1 MLAPW
6 LELPG
11 VADQLAAFSQA
22 SGTDL
27 VAHGTTGDADS
38 IRDTAVAQPLIVST
52 SLVALRTVLDG
63 ASAAA
68 VVDVAAGHSVGE
80 FAAAA
85 VAGVLDDAGAVGLV
99 TARAR
104 FMAEAAAA
112 TPTGMSAVV
121 GGDPAEVL
129 AAIEAAGLFPA
140 NINSAGQVVAAGSFE
155 GLAALAA
162 APPAKAR
169 VIALQV
175 AGAFHTPFMQPAL
188 DAFAPVAASWPATD
202 PNLPLLS
209 NADGAT
215 YAEID
220 AGAGKA
226 AGGPFGSRHD
236 VRTRLAAQ
244 IVAPVRWDLCQ
255 DRLIALGVTGLLELA
270 PGGVLTG
277 LARRS
282 LPGVETLA
290 IKSPADL
297 DAARDL
303 VTRHSTAMASTALA
317 TTAPAPTTSSPEE
330 DSK

>member
-27 VAHGTTGDADS
+27 VAHGTVSDADA
-38 IRDTAVAQPLIVST
+38 IRDTAVAQPLIVSS
-52 SLVALRTVLDG
+52 SLVALRAVLDG
-63 ASAAA
+63 APATGI
-68 VVDVAAGHSVGE
+68 VDITAGHSVGE

-85 VAGVLDDAGAVGLV
+85 VAGVFDDAAAVGLV

-104 FMAEAAAA
+104 FMALAAAA

-121 GGDPAEVL
+121 GGDPQEVL

-140 NINSAGQVVAAGSFE
+140 NVNSAGQVVAAGSFE

-188 DAFAPVAASWPATD
+188 DSFATVAAGWPAAD
-202 PNLPLLS
+202 PSLGLLS

-215 YAEID
+215 YAQID
-220 AGAGKA
+220 AAGAGGA
-226 AGGPFGSRHD
+226 VGGPFGSRQD
-236 VRTRLAAQ
+236 VLRRLADQ

-255 DRLIALGVTGLLELA
+255 EQLIALGVTGLLELA
-270 PGGVLTG
+270 PGGVLVG

-282 LPGVETLA
+282 LPGVETVA

-297 DAARDL
+297 DAAHDL
-303 VTRHSTAMASTALA
+303 VARHSTAASNA
-317 TTAPAPTTSSPEE
+317 TAPTTSSPEK